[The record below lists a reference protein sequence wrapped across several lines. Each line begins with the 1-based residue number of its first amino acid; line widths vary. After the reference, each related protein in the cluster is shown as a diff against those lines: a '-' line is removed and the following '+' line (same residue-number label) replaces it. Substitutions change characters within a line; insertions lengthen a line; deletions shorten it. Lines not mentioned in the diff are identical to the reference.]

1 MADFEEK
8 CIGVK
13 FCFKHQRTASEILKR
28 ILVTITR
35 TEHRLLIAFLQ
46 IWRKL
51 GRRLLCAQ
59 VKNVDDSF

>member
-13 FCFKHQRTASEILKR
+13 FCFKHQRTASEMLKR

-35 TEHRLLIAFLQ
+35 TEHRLLIAFLF
-46 IWRKL
+46 KH
-51 GRRLLCAQ
+51 GE
-59 VKNVDDSF
+59 N